1 MANLTS
7 YVRWRGDIPF
17 SSQPF
22 CEADNLLLT
31 ALSYLDFDGIV
42 PKAPEAAS
50 YLSKDDL
57 PTVGESS
64 LPGDG
69 KKLRADATGADSLQR
84 SPNGPKTESLLAK
97 EASRRRVPSDE
108 AAAVPDTSLAKTAAA
123 FANVT
128 NAAARPV
135 RVSAGETILL
145 QEAARKY
152 MENLSTRKTPSL
164 TARYAK
170 LCEVLLD
177 ASRYE
182 LVRVGALALV
192 SSDDEP
198 NQFVALTFIL
208 PDGTR
213 YVAFRGTG
221 DEIEDWR
228 QDFMISFTQTAAQS
242 MAVKYLRCRMREA
255 PSAPFY
261 VGGHSK
267 GGNLALYSVMKASA
281 MSVARIRAVYSNDGP
296 GICPELRTAGYDRA
310 VEKLVRIVPEFSV
323 IGMLFEPA
331 EVEPIIVQ
339 SDASGIQQH
348 DAMSWQLIGSQFD
361 LAEDLSKE
369 SVSYN
374 HIFDRWIESASMEER
389 AAFTKDF
396 FDALKAGG
404 AVNVQ
409 DITGN
414 GVNGFGTILASLA
427 HSEQATH
434 VAFRKFGESAFA
446 PLKSLKPK
454 DLISSQLGVTG
465 GAVLFLGLIFLI
477 MPRAST
483 HIVGYSLLGIG
494 MILVIRQLVQISVAT
509 LSDKQKK
516 LYVLALVLLIM
527 AQTFIMS
534 TPVFMT
540 LLENVLIG
548 LAFIALSIVLLRR
561 TLRFRE
567 HGRLTERIIGYAM
580 SAIFAGVGVFA
591 MAIPTQIFTAR
602 SIVIGSALIIAGIL
616 LIGIGAR
623 REARKRAR
631 LKK

>member
-22 CEADNLLLT
+22 CDADNLLFS
-31 ALSYLDFDGIV
+31 ALAYLDFDGIV
-42 PKAPEAAS
+42 PKAPEAAG
-50 YLSKDDL
+50 YLSKDE
-57 PTVGESS
+57 PS
-64 LPGDG
+64 LGTEAPQSDV
-69 KKLRADATGADSLQR
+69 KKTSGNS
-84 SPNGPKTESLLAK
+84 KTENLPAN
-97 EASRRRVPSDE
+97 EASGRGGPAVAV
-108 AAAVPDTSLAKTAAA
+108 AAATDTTLAKTAAA

-128 NAAARPV
+128 NAAARPA
-135 RVSAGETILL
+135 RVSSVETIPL
-145 QEAARKY
+145 QEAARRY
-152 MENLSTRKTPSL
+152 LENLSTRKTPGL

-177 ASRYE
+177 AARYE

-198 NQFVALTFIL
+198 NQFVALTFLL
-208 PDGTR
+208 PDGSR

-281 MSVARIRAVYSNDGP
+281 MSVARIRTVYSNDGP

-323 IGMLFEPA
+323 IGMLFEPTEA
-331 EVEPIIVQ
+331 EPIIVQ
-339 SDASGIQQH
+339 SDVSGIQQH

-361 LAEDLSKE
+361 LAEGLSKE

-374 HIFDRWIESASMEER
+374 HIFDGWIESASMEER

-409 DITGN
+409 DIAGN
-414 GVNGFGTILASLA
+414 GVNGFGTILASLV
-427 HSEQATH
+427 HSEKATH

-446 PLKSLKPK
+446 QLKSLKPK
-454 DLISSQLGVTG
+454 DLFSSQLGITG

-494 MILVIRQLVQISVAT
+494 TILAIRKAVLISVAN

-516 LYVLALVLLIM
+516 LYVLAM
-527 AQTFIMS
+527 
-534 TPVFMT
+534 
-540 LLENVLIG
+540 
-548 LAFIALSIVLLRR
+548 
-561 TLRFRE
+561 
-567 HGRLTERIIGYAM
+567 
-580 SAIFAGVGVFA
+580 
-591 MAIPTQIFTAR
+591 
-602 SIVIGSALIIAGIL
+602 IL
-616 LIGIGAR
+616 LI
-623 REARKRAR
+623 
-631 LKK
+631 

>member
-22 CEADNLLLT
+22 CDADNLLFS
-31 ALSYLDFDGIV
+31 ALAYLDFNGIV
-42 PKAPEAAS
+42 PKAPEAAG
-50 YLSKDDL
+50 YLSKDEPSLGTEAPQSDAKKTSGNSKIENL
-57 PTVGESS
+57 PANEASGRGG
-64 LPGDG
+64 P
-69 KKLRADATGADSLQR
+69 ADAVT
-84 SPNGPKTESLLAK
+84 
-97 EASRRRVPSDE
+97 
-108 AAAVPDTSLAKTAAA
+108 AATDTTLAKTAAA

-128 NAAARPV
+128 NAAARPA
-135 RVSAGETILL
+135 RVSSVETIPL
-145 QEAARKY
+145 QEAARRY
-152 MENLSTRKTPSL
+152 LDNLSTRKTPSI

-177 ASRYE
+177 AARYE

-198 NQFVALTFIL
+198 NQFVALTFLL
-208 PDGTR
+208 PDGSR

-281 MSVARIRAVYSNDGP
+281 MSVARIRTVYSNDGP

-323 IGMLFEPA
+323 IGMLFEPTEA
-331 EVEPIIVQ
+331 VPIIVQ
-339 SDASGIQQH
+339 SDVSGIQQH

-361 LAEDLSKE
+361 LAEGLSKE

-374 HIFDRWIESASMEER
+374 HIFGGWIESASMEER

-409 DITGN
+409 DIAGN
-414 GVNGFGTILASLA
+414 GVNGFGTILASLV
-427 HSEQATH
+427 HSEKATH

-446 PLKSLKPK
+446 QLKSLKPK

-477 MPRAST
+477 MPKAST

-494 MILVIRQLVQISVAT
+494 TILVVRKAVLISVAN

-516 LYVLALVLLIM
+516 LYVLALILLIM

-540 LLENVLIG
+540 LLENILIG
-548 LAFIALSIVLLRR
+548 LAFIGLSIILLRR

-567 HGRLTERIIGYAM
+567 HGRLTERVIGYAM
-580 SAIFAGVGVFA
+580 SAIFAGVGVFT
-591 MAIPTQIFTAR
+591 MAIPTQIFIAR
-602 SIVIGSALIIAGIL
+602 TIVIGSALIIAGIL
-616 LIGIGAR
+616 LLGVGAR
-623 REARKRAR
+623 REARKRAK
-631 LKK
+631 LKM